1 MGESVRSKIDWEK
14 ISSKLPTEKAKGE
27 EMFGKFDPNG
37 NGYLSLA
44 EVDKGCRDVLEL
56 DEIFDVKPVI
66 MRAFQV
72 AKGASTRKGRESKH
86 GADFAEWREFRL
98 LLVYIRQYFEVW
110 QMFDEVDSAD
120 DKRVNLDEFK
130 AALGKIE
137 SWGLKVDDAEAE
149 FKAIDKN
156 GGGQVLFI
164 EFADWALNKKLD
176 LEDDDDE
183 DADAP
188 IPTTTEQKP

>member
-1 MGESVRSKIDWEK
+1 
-14 ISSKLPTEKAKGE
+14 
-27 EMFGKFDPNG
+27 
-37 NGYLSLA
+37 
-44 EVDKGCRDVLEL
+44 
-56 DEIFDVKPVI
+56 
-66 MRAFQV
+66 MRAFQA

-86 GADFAEWREFRL
+86 GADFVEWREFRL

-110 QMFDEVDSAD
+110 QMFDEVDA
-120 DKRVNLDEFK
+120 
-130 AALGKIE
+130 
-137 SWGLKVDDAEAE
+137 AEAE

-156 GGGQVLFI
+156 GGGQVLFV

-188 IPTTTEQKP
+188 IPTTTEQKPESAEEKKEEAAAAEEKPKESVRSKIDWEKISSKLP

>member
-1 MGESVRSKIDWEK
+1 
-14 ISSKLPTEKAKGE
+14 
-27 EMFGKFDPNG
+27 
-37 NGYLSLA
+37 
-44 EVDKGCRDVLEL
+44 
-56 DEIFDVKPVI
+56 
-66 MRAFQV
+66 MRAFQA

-130 AALGKIE
+130 AALAKIE

-188 IPTTTEQKP
+188 IPTTTEQKPESAEEKKEEAAAAEEKPKESVRSKIDWEKISSKLP